1 MLAYS
6 FPQRRAGSVA
16 HIQGLG
22 RRSAA
27 MLAVALNHVRC
38 TGAQYPCGSDADC
51 NYPACVRL
59 YSQPYFY
66 HLYSIYSI
74 SLSPFGDVLN
84 FKTGLAPISSEKS
97 CSPFMPLHGCN
108 RNVSF
113 SFIASDVRPIPPA
126 RLASSPGR
134 LRPPRRH
141 PAEREWPPPTPAR
154 DLAGRERLVSAPRA
168 RPVVLPRPH
177 KIAWTSPL
185 AHPACL
191 FTEAQSSQYQPRA
204 VSFCFSPLTCARS
217 RRHGRRHLPVGSSP
231 SRST

>member
-1 MLAYS
+1 MLAHS

-16 HIQGLG
+16 HIRGLG

-141 PAEREWPPPTPAR
+141 AVREWPPPNPAQ
-154 DLAGRERLVSAPRA
+154 ACGPSAPTRA
-168 RPVVLPRPH
+168 RPVILPRPH
-177 KIAWTSPL
+177 KIAQTAP
-185 AHPACL
+185 PC
-191 FTEAQSSQYQPRA
+191 
-204 VSFCFSPLTCARS
+204 
-217 RRHGRRHLPVGSSP
+217 SP
-231 SRST
+231 SASRH